1 MDAHHA
7 HAHNSCRPDAALYS
21 SPPLWRDSPRLPEEE
36 WGTQAHRCWGIAM
49 SSDLQVPFQ
58 TRKPGARRYTNF
70 IVRYHYILAPGR
82 ETVRETSKSCVSRS
96 NRESW
101 EACFIHEEAHTN
113 VRFLS
118 CDGHQ
123 LYELGVGLEVEGVRY
138 IEMHRGPSAYVLGPP
153 PSRSRDLELEGGVI
167 ACHVEY
173 VYEPQDSHVRG
184 TE

>member
-7 HAHNSCRPDAALYS
+7 HAHNSCRPDTALFS

-70 IVRYHYILAPGR
+70 IVRNHYILAPGR

-96 NRESW
+96 NRES
-101 EACFIHEEAHTN
+101 
-113 VRFLS
+113 
-118 CDGHQ
+118 
-123 LYELGVGLEVEGVRY
+123 
-138 IEMHRGPSAYVLGPP
+138 
-153 PSRSRDLELEGGVI
+153 
-167 ACHVEY
+167 
-173 VYEPQDSHVRG
+173 
-184 TE
+184 